1 MIYIYLVIIENF
13 DRKHV
18 RCRFRL
24 LRHVEECTLGL
35 NIVLSVSSAPARLL
49 TMSETFA
56 VELKSVVKRY
66 SEILAVDN
74 VDLTIKTG
82 EIFGLLGPNGSGKST
97 TLKMLLGLV
106 QPDSGSVNVLGVDV
120 QKDPVAV
127 KQQVGY
133 VPESPRLYEF
143 LTGIEYLDFIGDI
156 YGMQTEEKKNRI
168 TEYLKALQL
177 EGREGDMINGYSE
190 GMKQKIALISA
201 FLHKPKLLILDEPL
215 NALDPR
221 SARIVKDFLH
231 KLKMQ
236 GVTTIM
242 STHVLEIAQAVC
254 DRVGIMYQGRL
265 LALGNMNELRQ
276 MSKLPDSG
284 LEDIFLKLTGT
295 DDIRAVVEELLK

>member
-1 MIYIYLVIIENF
+1 
-13 DRKHV
+13 
-18 RCRFRL
+18 
-24 LRHVEECTLGL
+24 
-35 NIVLSVSSAPARLL
+35 
-49 TMSETFA
+49 MSQTFA
-56 VELKSVVKRY
+56 VELQKVVKRY
-66 SEILAVDN
+66 NEILAVDQ
-74 VDLTIKTG
+74 VDLTIRRG

-106 QPDSGSVNVLGVDV
+106 KHDSGSINVLGVDV
-120 QKDPVAV
+120 EKDPVAV

-177 EGREGDMINGYSE
+177 EGREGDMINGYSD

-215 NALDPR
+215 SSLDPR

-231 KLKMQ
+231 QLKTQM
-236 GVTTIM
+236 VTTIM

-254 DRVGIMYQGRL
+254 DRIGIMYKGKI
-265 LALGNMNELRQ
+265 LALGNMKELRE
-276 MSKLPDSG
+276 MAKLPDSG

-295 DDIRAVVEELLK
+295 DDIRAVVEELAK